1 MTETQVP
8 TTIPWQRFNAAFVT
22 RHSMHD
28 EKIHDL
34 YRMNLRILNQI
45 PYPAICVQNPPA
57 LDYLVHCVDAY
68 KDKYDW
74 IINVDDDAF
83 LCNFQALYDLM
94 VYMEENQ
101 YDICGMA
108 DGLTYTPRDVFNPT
122 SMNPFFNVI
131 QLKTL
136 KPKLPNGVH
145 DMLAQYSPGLLKHV
159 DLSIYHPEMW
169 GKTAEQMQ
177 GNEYPIGYE
186 PYYYFFY
193 AILPKAKLLW
203 LYGRS
208 YNFDENVPRHEVIIP
223 DEPRRSQKWYQHKK
237 GILYDDDPWTTVLYS
252 YDKTTPFILHT
263 WYARN
268 YGGTHDP
275 TMPIINNVKRIDRVY
290 EKACEM
296 LDMPS
301 R

>member
-1 MTETQVP
+1 
-8 TTIPWQRFNAAFVT
+8 
-22 RHSMHD
+22 
-28 EKIHDL
+28 
-34 YRMNLRILNQI
+34 MNLRILNQI

-57 LDYLVHCVDAY
+57 LDYIVHCVDAY

-74 IINVDDDAF
+74 IINIDDDAF
-83 LCNFQALYDLM
+83 LCNYKALYDLM
-94 VYMEENQ
+94 VHMEENE

-136 KPKLPNGVH
+136 KKKLPNGPK
-145 DMLAQYSPGLLKHV
+145 DMLAQYSPDLLKHV
-159 DLSIYHPEMW
+159 DLSLYHPEMW
-169 GKTAEQMQ
+169 GKTAEQMK
-177 GNEYPIGYE
+177 GNEYIVAYE

-208 YNFDENVPRHEVIIP
+208 YNFDENVPRSEVIIP
-223 DEPRRSQKWYQHKK
+223 DEPRRSQCWHQHKK
-237 GILYDDDPWTTVLYS
+237 GILFDDDPWTTVLYS
-252 YDKTTPFILHT
+252 YDNVTPFILHT

-275 TMPIINNVKRIDRVY
+275 TMPVIQNVYRIDRVY
-290 EKACEM
+290 AKACEM
-296 LDMPS
+296 LGLSP
-301 R
+301 